1 MVLYISNLWEL
12 SGLILRNTRIK
23 QMKIQQMWHTSNQ
36 LLVLFTKCVCNRSV
50 IRYRCFKL
58 PRKNIVMG
66 HQWGCCHLSLD
77 KSLTVLH
84 YRPGVKT
91 VACNAAPA
99 CPCSPVCLQ
108 FLSGN
113 TWIWVDLVCSH
124 HPSDKNN
131 PCSYNHYFF
140 SPLLHTHTHEHSL
153 AQFFCL
159 RMGVTGLCFDKAHS
173 TAACGPMRAK
183 TLFSVWVMID
193 SMLDYSSK
201 H

>member
-1 MVLYISNLWEL
+1 
-12 SGLILRNTRIK
+12 
-23 QMKIQQMWHTSNQ
+23 MKIQQMWHTSSQ

-50 IRYRCFKL
+50 MRYRCFKL

-77 KSLTVLH
+77 KSLTALH

-91 VACNAAPA
+91 VVCNAAPA

-113 TWIWVDLVCSH
+113 TWIWVDLVCSR

-140 SPLLHTHTHEHSL
+140 SPLLHTHKHT
-153 AQFFCL
+153 
-159 RMGVTGLCFDKAHS
+159 S
-173 TAACGPMRAK
+173 TAWPNSFALGWESRDCALTKRTARLPVDQWEQRHC
-183 TLFSVWVMID
+183 SWCE
-193 SMLDYSSK
+193 
-201 H
+201 